1 MSNVVESVEVF
12 TLEEAAAFLR
22 VSQEA
27 VMRLVVQENLP
38 GRQIEGQWRFL
49 RAALGTWLSEKSG
62 KAVLLSQA
70 GALADDESL
79 PALRAAI
86 YKERGRREVEEGIC
100 ACSTPTRSRRDPGDA
115 EPQALLARAVPQ
127 RRQQAG
133 LTQQR

>member
-1 MSNVVESVEVF
+1 MSKVVEGIEVF

-27 VMRLVVQENLP
+27 VMRLVVQENLR

-49 RAALGTWLSEKSG
+49 RAALADWLSEKSG

-70 GALADDESL
+70 GALAGDESL

-86 YKERGRREVEEGIC
+86 YKERGRPEVE
-100 ACSTPTRSRRDPGDA
+100 
-115 EPQALLARAVPQ
+115 
-127 RRQQAG
+127 AG
-133 LTQQR
+133 